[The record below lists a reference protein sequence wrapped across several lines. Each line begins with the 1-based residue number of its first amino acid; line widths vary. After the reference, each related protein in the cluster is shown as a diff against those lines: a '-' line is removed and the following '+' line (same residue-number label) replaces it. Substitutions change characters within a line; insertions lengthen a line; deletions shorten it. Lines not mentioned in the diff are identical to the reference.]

1 MTNSPTPVPAQRQSS
16 AGPTAQLS
24 VHEPL
29 AGRLL
34 VHIAPQRV
42 GYVLNQIDPIRSGL
56 VVTGKGALRKVAE
69 LRSTGG
75 PAPLL
80 ADPAFYETM
89 VATAQ
94 EPFMEPSDQLP
105 SGDPL
110 GRAVQ
115 EQLAVGAS
123 AALTPT
129 GYLRAGDGGA
139 LRAAAQ
145 AVAALDDP
153 RVVFVVPA
161 DAGWL
166 ASDQLTLLIEILG
179 DVPGVKAVMLG
190 GQLDP
195 LAGHHGAVE
204 GLVRLLA
211 EVPGVALLRSDLAAF
226 GALARGAA
234 FAGYGAGAK
243 QRHVVPP
250 WEPAQKSV
258 PVTSPSVL
266 YPDLMGLFLGQT
278 LAKRFAASPAPVC
291 ECAACGRRDLD
302 SFAMQGQSVAAAG
315 HNTAVLM
322 SWLRALEANPAGVE
336 RERWWQ
342 QWCSAAVARYPL
354 VNVAIGQP
362 GAFKPKPQLLRW
374 AELGAAGSGDPSNA
388 VPVN

>member
-1 MTNSPTPVPAQRQSS
+1 MSVP
-16 AGPTAQLS
+16 
-24 VHEPL
+24 EPL

-34 VHIAPQRV
+34 VHVVPQRV
-42 GYVLNQIDPIRSGL
+42 GYVLDQVDPVRSGL
-56 VVTGKGALRKVAE
+56 VVTGKGALKKVAE
-69 LRSTGG
+69 LRSSGG
-75 PAPLL
+75 PVALL

-89 VATAQ
+89 VATEQ
-94 EPFMEPSDQLP
+94 EPFVEPSDQLP
-105 SGDPL
+105 FGDPL

-123 AALTPT
+123 AVLTPT

-139 LRAAAQ
+139 LRAAAR
-145 AVAALDDP
+145 AVGALDDP

-166 ASDQLTLLIEILG
+166 APDQLGLLIDSLAG
-179 DVPGVKAVMLG
+179 VPGVKAVMLG

-195 LAGHHGAVE
+195 LAGLHGAVE

-226 GALARGAA
+226 GALARGAV
-234 FAGYGAGAK
+234 FAGYGAGSK

-266 YPDLMGLFLGQT
+266 YPELMGLFLGQT
-278 LAKRFAASPAPVC
+278 LARRFAASSVPVC
-291 ECAACGRRDLD
+291 DCAACGRRDLD
-302 SFAMQGQSVAAAG
+302 SFATQGQSVAAAG

-322 SWLRALEANPAGVE
+322 SWLRALEAKPPGAE
-336 RERWWQ
+336 REQWWQ

-362 GAFKPKPQLLRW
+362 GAFKPQPQLLRW
-374 AELGAAGSGDPSNA
+374 AELGAAVRAIRPA
-388 VPVN
+388 R